1 MVFAMEPPV
10 VGASAAIEAGLA
22 AEMGAATTAGVPAL
36 VGVTPMGADADSA
49 EFAAAL
55 NAVGAAYTA
64 VTAEHAA
71 QRALFSGAQSMAG
84 TTAVATEAMR
94 AAASTL

>member
-1 MVFAMEPPV
+1 MVFAMVPAV
-10 VGASAAIEAGLA
+10 VGASAATEAGLS
-22 AEMGAATTAGVPAL
+22 AEMGAATAAGAPVL
-36 VGVTPMGADADSA
+36 SGVTPMGADADSA

-64 VTAEHAA
+64 VAAEHAA
-71 QRALFSGAQSMAG
+71 QRALFSGAQSLAG

-94 AAASTL
+94 AAASAL